1 MPRRYRLLTVAGVLV
16 IAAGSAAV
24 ASASS
29 DSREE
34 LCGRY
39 ATTRVQHSRYVVMN
53 NVWGAT
59 TAQCVEV
66 RSDGAFRVARSEH
79 RNDDEAAAAFPSI
92 YAGCHWGHCTHGA
105 NLPLRVDR
113 LSAARSTWRTATGA
127 PGIWNATYDLWFHTT
142 NQVNDTPDGAELMI
156 WLDSSGGAN
165 PSGTVVA
172 RNVRLAGA
180 TWDIWY
186 ADSTWNYIAYV
197 RTRPTSSVRDLDL
210 RAFIGDSVRR
220 GYIRPSWYLSAIEA
234 GFEIWRDGAGLES
247 KSFSVTTKGPAVPLP
262 VGPAPASPAAVS
274 ATSRA
279 STPPGRV
286 ADATPACAV
295 RWSSNEWTTGLVA
308 GVIVTNSGPPLTS
321 WDVSWRF
328 TADERV
334 GNDWGAEIT
343 QRGRDVVAHNAAY
356 NGELGTGASVT
367 FGFQASHGGAPKRP
381 TDLRLNGIR
390 CAG

>member
-1 MPRRYRLLTVAGVLV
+1 MPRRYRLLTVAGVLM

-79 RNDDEAAAAFPSI
+79 RNDDEAAAAYPSI
-92 YAGCHWGHCTHGA
+92 YAGCHWGHCTRGA
-105 NLPLRVDR
+105 NLPMRVDR
-113 LSAARSTWRTATGA
+113 LSAARSTWRIATGA

-142 NQVNDTPDGAELMI
+142 TRDQPQPGRRRADD
-156 WLDSSGGAN
+156 
-165 PSGTVVA
+165 
-172 RNVRLAGA
+172 LAGLLGRREPQRHGRRPQRA
-180 TWDIWY
+180 ARGGHLGHLVRGLDLELHRVR
-186 ADSTWNYIAYV
+186 AYQSHLV
-197 RTRPTSSVRDLDL
+197 RTRTSTCGPSSTTRS
-210 RAFIGDSVRR
+210 AAGTSARR
-220 GYIRPSWYLSAIEA
+220 GTSAAIEA

-279 STPPGRV
+279 STPPGRGGRR
-286 ADATPACAV
+286 DA
-295 RWSSNEWTTGLVA
+295 GLRGALEQQRVDHRS
-308 GVIVTNSGPPLTS
+308 GGRRDRHQPGPPL
-321 WDVSWRF
+321 D
-328 TADERV
+328 
-334 GNDWGAEIT
+334 
-343 QRGRDVVAHNAAY
+343 
-356 NGELGTGASVT
+356 ELGGEPGRSPRTSGWATTGVRRSHSAAATWWHVTPRTTASWVR
-367 FGFQASHGGAPKRP
+367 GPA
-381 TDLRLNGIR
+381 
-390 CAG
+390 